1 MISGKTI
8 ISVIHYEP
16 CLSKPFAE
24 IFTCFNFVF
33 DDQYFHLA
41 PRLAAKVILLR
52 PRSLSTDYSKN
63 DNIVI
68 ILSPDKQSAFCKVTL
83 VILWTSFEP
92 FTRSAWTRSVM
103 FKLKLLSISTIFI
116 LAGCVSLAPE
126 YQRPAAP
133 VPQQFS
139 LSRNSLTP
147 AVNGYQ
153 DTGWRNFF
161 VDPQVTRLITEALNN
176 NRDLRMAALKVEEA
190 RAQFN
195 VTDADRYPQLN
206 ASSGIT
212 YSGGL
217 KGDKPTTQKYDAG
230 LKLSYEL
237 DFFGKLKNMSDADRQ
252 NYFASEEA
260 RRAVHI
266 LLVSS
271 VSQSY
276 FSQQLAYEQLRIAQ
290 ETLKNYQQSYAF
302 VEQQLVTGST
312 NVLALE
318 QARGQIESTRAEIAK
333 REGDLAKANNALQLV
348 LGTYR
353 ALPSEKGMKGGEIAP
368 VKLPPNMSSQIL
380 LQRPDIMEAEY
391 QLKAA
396 DANIG
401 AARAAFFPS
410 ITLTSGLSASS
421 TELSSLF
428 TSGSGMWN
436 FIPKIEIP
444 IFNAGRNKANL
455 KLAEIRQQQSVVN
468 YEQKIQSAFKD
479 VSDTLALRDS
489 LSQQLESQQRYLDSL
504 QITLQRARG
513 LYASGAVS
521 YIEVLDAERSLFATQ
536 QTILDLTYSR
546 QVNEINLFTALG
558 GGWVE

>member
-1 MISGKTI
+1 M
-8 ISVIHYEP
+8 
-16 CLSKPFAE
+16 
-24 IFTCFNFVF
+24 FT
-33 DDQYFHLA
+33 
-41 PRLAAKVILLR
+41 
-52 PRSLSTDYSKN
+52 
-63 DNIVI
+63 
-68 ILSPDKQSAFCKVTL
+68 
-83 VILWTSFEP
+83 
-92 FTRSAWTRSVM
+92 
-103 FKLKLLSISTIFI
+103 LKRLSISTIFL

-126 YQRPAAP
+126 YPRPAAP

-139 LSRNSLTP
+139 LSRNGLMP
-147 AVNGYQ
+147 AAQNYQ
-153 DTGWRNFF
+153 DSGWRNFF
-161 VDPQVTRLITEALNN
+161 ADPQVTRLIAEALSN

-217 KGDKPTTQKYDAG
+217 KSDKPTSQEYDAG
-230 LKLSYEL
+230 LELSYEL
-237 DFFGKLKNMSDADRQ
+237 DFFGKLRNMSEADRQ
-252 NYFASEEA
+252 NFFASEEA

-276 FSQQLAYEQLRIAQ
+276 FSQQLAYKQLRIAR

-333 REGDLAKANNALQLV
+333 REGELAQANNALQLV

-353 ALPSEKGMKGGEIAP
+353 VLPAENGASDSALTP
-368 VKLPPNMSSQIL
+368 VKLPPNLSSDIL

-410 ITLTSGLSASS
+410 ISLTSGLSTSS
-421 TELSSLF
+421 TALSSLF
-428 TSGSGMWN
+428 TPASGMWN
-436 FIPKIEIP
+436 FIPKIDIP
-444 IFNAGRNKANL
+444 IFNAGRNNANL

-468 YEQKIQSAFKD
+468 YEQKIQAAFKD
-479 VSDTLALRDS
+479 VADALALRDS
-489 LSQQLESQQRYLDSL
+489 INKQMDAQQRYLDSL
-504 QITLQRARG
+504 KITLQRARG

-536 QTILDLTYSR
+536 QTLLDLINSR
-546 QVNEINLFTALG
+546 QVNEINLYTALG

>member
-1 MISGKTI
+1 
-8 ISVIHYEP
+8 
-16 CLSKPFAE
+16 
-24 IFTCFNFVF
+24 
-33 DDQYFHLA
+33 
-41 PRLAAKVILLR
+41 
-52 PRSLSTDYSKN
+52 
-63 DNIVI
+63 
-68 ILSPDKQSAFCKVTL
+68 
-83 VILWTSFEP
+83 
-92 FTRSAWTRSVM
+92 M

-116 LAGCVSLAPE
+116 LTGCVSLAPE

-139 LSRNSLTP
+139 LSRNSLMP

-161 VDPQVTRLITEALNN
+161 VDPQVTRLIGEALAN
-176 NRDLRMAALKVEEA
+176 NRNLRMAALKVEEA

-217 KGDKPTTQKYDAG
+217 KGDKPTTQEYDAG
-230 LKLSYEL
+230 LELRYEL
-237 DFFGKLKNMSDADRQ
+237 DFFGKLKNLSDADRQ

-276 FSQQLAYEQLRIAQ
+276 FSQQLAYEQLRIAR
-290 ETLKNYQQSYAF
+290 ETLKNYEQSYAF

-333 REGDLAKANNALQLV
+333 REGDLAQANNALQLV

-353 ALPSEKGMKGGEIAP
+353 ALPPEKGMKGGETAP
-368 VKLPPNMSSQIL
+368 VKLPSNLSSQIL

-428 TSGSGMWN
+428 TPGSGMWN
-436 FIPKIEIP
+436 FIPKIDIP
-444 IFNAGRNKANL
+444 VFNAGRNKANL

-479 VSDTLALRDS
+479 VSDTFALRDS

>member
-1 MISGKTI
+1 M
-8 ISVIHYEP
+8 
-16 CLSKPFAE
+16 
-24 IFTCFNFVF
+24 FN
-33 DDQYFHLA
+33 
-41 PRLAAKVILLR
+41 
-52 PRSLSTDYSKN
+52 
-63 DNIVI
+63 
-68 ILSPDKQSAFCKVTL
+68 
-83 VILWTSFEP
+83 
-92 FTRSAWTRSVM
+92 
-103 FKLKLLSISTIFI
+103 LKRLSISTIFL

-139 LSRNSLTP
+139 LSRNGLMP
-147 AVNGYQ
+147 AAQNYQ
-153 DTGWRNFF
+153 DSGWRNFF
-161 VDPQVTRLITEALNN
+161 ADPQVTRLIAEALSN

-217 KGDKPTTQKYDAG
+217 KSDKPTSQEYDAG
-230 LKLSYEL
+230 LELSYEL
-237 DFFGKLKNMSDADRQ
+237 DFFGKLRNMSEADRQ
-252 NYFASEEA
+252 NFFASEEA

-276 FSQQLAYEQLRIAQ
+276 FSQQLAYKQLRIAR

-333 REGDLAKANNALQLV
+333 REGELAQANNALQLV

-353 ALPSEKGMKGGEIAP
+353 ALPAENGASDSALTP
-368 VKLPPNMSSQIL
+368 VKLPPNLSSDIL

-410 ITLTSGLSASS
+410 ISLTSGLSTSS
-421 TELSSLF
+421 TALSSLF
-428 TSGSGMWN
+428 TPASGMWN
-436 FIPKIEIP
+436 FIPKIDIP
-444 IFNAGRNKANL
+444 IFNAGRNNANL

-468 YEQKIQSAFKD
+468 YEQKIQAAFKD
-479 VSDTLALRDS
+479 VADSLALRDS
-489 LSQQLESQQRYLDSL
+489 ISKQIDAQQRYLDSL

-536 QTILDLTYSR
+536 QTLLDLTNSR
-546 QVNEINLFTALG
+546 QVNEINLYTALG

>member
-1 MISGKTI
+1 
-8 ISVIHYEP
+8 
-16 CLSKPFAE
+16 
-24 IFTCFNFVF
+24 
-33 DDQYFHLA
+33 
-41 PRLAAKVILLR
+41 
-52 PRSLSTDYSKN
+52 
-63 DNIVI
+63 
-68 ILSPDKQSAFCKVTL
+68 
-83 VILWTSFEP
+83 
-92 FTRSAWTRSVM
+92 M

-139 LSRNSLTP
+139 LSHNSLTP

-161 VDPQVTRLITEALNN
+161 VDPQVTRLIGEALTN

-217 KGDKPTTQKYDAG
+217 KGDKPTTQEYDAG
-230 LKLSYEL
+230 LELNYEL
-237 DFFGKLKNMSDADRQ
+237 D
-252 NYFASEEA
+252 
-260 RRAVHI
+260 
-266 LLVSS
+266 LLVSN

-276 FSQQLAYEQLRIAQ
+276 FSQQLAYEQLRIAR
-290 ETLKNYQQSYAF
+290 ETLKNYEQSYAF

-333 REGDLAKANNALQLV
+333 REGDLAQANNALQLV

-353 ALPSEKGMKGGEIAP
+353 AVPSEKGMKGGEIAP
-368 VKLPPNMSSQIL
+368 VKLPPNLSSQIL

-396 DANIG
+396 DASIG

-479 VSDTLALRDS
+479 VSNTLALRDS
-489 LSQQLESQQRYLDSL
+489 LSQQLEAQQRYLDSL

-513 LYASGAVS
+513 LYSSGAVS
-521 YIEVLDAERSLFATQ
+521 YIEVLDAERSLFTTQ
-536 QTILDLTYSR
+536 QAILDLTYSR

>member
-1 MISGKTI
+1 M
-8 ISVIHYEP
+8 
-16 CLSKPFAE
+16 F
-24 IFTCFNFVF
+24 
-33 DDQYFHLA
+33 
-41 PRLAAKVILLR
+41 ILKR
-52 PRSLSTDYSKN
+52 
-63 DNIVI
+63 
-68 ILSPDKQSAFCKVTL
+68 
-83 VILWTSFEP
+83 
-92 FTRSAWTRSVM
+92 
-103 FKLKLLSISTIFI
+103 LSISTIFL

-139 LSRNSLTP
+139 LSRNGLMP
-147 AVNGYQ
+147 AAQNYQ
-153 DTGWRNFF
+153 DSGWRNFF
-161 VDPQVTRLITEALNN
+161 ADPQVTRLIAEALSNS
-176 NRDLRMAALKVEEA
+176 RDLRMAALKVEEA

-217 KGDKPTTQKYDAG
+217 KSDKPTSQEYDAG
-230 LKLSYEL
+230 LELSYEL
-237 DFFGKLKNMSDADRQ
+237 DFFGKLRNMSEADRQ
-252 NYFASEEA
+252 NFFASEEA

-276 FSQQLAYEQLRIAQ
+276 FSQQLAYKQLRIAR

-333 REGDLAKANNALQLV
+333 REGELAQANNALQLV

-353 ALPSEKGMKGGEIAP
+353 ALPAENGASDSALTP
-368 VKLPPNMSSQIL
+368 VKLPPNLSSDIL

-410 ITLTSGLSASS
+410 ISLTSGLSTSS
-421 TELSSLF
+421 TALSSLF
-428 TSGSGMWN
+428 TPASGMWN
-436 FIPKIEIP
+436 FIPKIDIP
-444 IFNAGRNKANL
+444 IFNAGRNNANL

-468 YEQKIQSAFKD
+468 YEQKIQAAFKD
-479 VSDTLALRDS
+479 VADSLALRDS
-489 LSQQLESQQRYLDSL
+489 ISKQIDAQQRYLDSL

-536 QTILDLTYSR
+536 QTLLDLTNSR
-546 QVNEINLFTALG
+546 QVNEINLYTALG

>member
-1 MISGKTI
+1 
-8 ISVIHYEP
+8 
-16 CLSKPFAE
+16 
-24 IFTCFNFVF
+24 
-33 DDQYFHLA
+33 
-41 PRLAAKVILLR
+41 
-52 PRSLSTDYSKN
+52 
-63 DNIVI
+63 
-68 ILSPDKQSAFCKVTL
+68 
-83 VILWTSFEP
+83 
-92 FTRSAWTRSVM
+92 
-103 FKLKLLSISTIFI
+103 
-116 LAGCVSLAPE
+116 
-126 YQRPAAP
+126 
-133 VPQQFS
+133 
-139 LSRNSLTP
+139 
-147 AVNGYQ
+147 
-153 DTGWRNFF
+153 
-161 VDPQVTRLITEALNN
+161 
-176 NRDLRMAALKVEEA
+176 
-190 RAQFN
+190 
-195 VTDADRYPQLN
+195 
-206 ASSGIT
+206 
-212 YSGGL
+212 
-217 KGDKPTTQKYDAG
+217 
-230 LKLSYEL
+230 
-237 DFFGKLKNMSDADRQ
+237 
-252 NYFASEEA
+252 
-260 RRAVHI
+260 
-266 LLVSS
+266 
-271 VSQSY
+271 
-276 FSQQLAYEQLRIAQ
+276 
-290 ETLKNYQQSYAF
+290 
-302 VEQQLVTGST
+302 
-312 NVLALE
+312 
-318 QARGQIESTRAEIAK
+318 
-333 REGDLAKANNALQLV
+333 
-348 LGTYR
+348 R

-368 VKLPPNMSSQIL
+368 VKLPPNLSSQIL

>member
-1 MISGKTI
+1 
-8 ISVIHYEP
+8 
-16 CLSKPFAE
+16 
-24 IFTCFNFVF
+24 
-33 DDQYFHLA
+33 
-41 PRLAAKVILLR
+41 
-52 PRSLSTDYSKN
+52 
-63 DNIVI
+63 
-68 ILSPDKQSAFCKVTL
+68 
-83 VILWTSFEP
+83 
-92 FTRSAWTRSVM
+92 M
-103 FKLKLLSISTIFI
+103 FKLKQLSISMIFI

-139 LSRNSLTP
+139 LSRNSMTP

-153 DTGWRNFF
+153 DSGWRHFF
-161 VDPQVTRLITEALNN
+161 VDPQVTRLIAEALNN

-190 RAQFN
+190 QAQFN
-195 VTDADRYPQLN
+195 VTNADRYPQLN
-206 ASSGIT
+206 APSDIT
-212 YSGGL
+212 YNGGL
-217 KGDKPTTQKYDAG
+217 KSDKPTTRQYEAG
-230 LKLSYEL
+230 LALSYDL
-237 DFFGKLKNMSDADRQ
+237 DFFGKLRNMSESDRQ

-266 LLVSS
+266 LLVSN

-276 FSQQLAYEQLRIAQ
+276 FSQQLAYKQLRIAR
-290 ETLKNYQQSYAF
+290 ETLKNYQQSLAF

-333 REGDLAKANNALQLV
+333 REGDLAQANNALQLV

-353 ALPSEKGMKGGEIAP
+353 ALPSEKGMNDSDITP
-368 VKLPPNMSSQIL
+368 VKLPPNLSSQIL

-391 QLKAA
+391 QLRAA
-396 DANIG
+396 NANIG

-428 TSGSGMWN
+428 TSAGGMWN

-444 IFNAGRNKANL
+444 IFNADRNKANL

-468 YEQKIQSAFKD
+468 YEQKIQSAFKG
-479 VSDTLALRDS
+479 VADTLALRDS
-489 LSQQLESQQRYLDSL
+489 ISQQLAAQQRYLGSL

-513 LYASGAVS
+513 LYSSGAVS
-521 YIEVLDAERSLFATQ
+521 YIEVLDAERSLFTTQ
-536 QTILDLTYSR
+536 QAILDLIYSR
-546 QVNEINLFTALG
+546 QVNEINLYTALG
-558 GGWVE
+558 GGWAE

>member
-1 MISGKTI
+1 
-8 ISVIHYEP
+8 
-16 CLSKPFAE
+16 
-24 IFTCFNFVF
+24 
-33 DDQYFHLA
+33 
-41 PRLAAKVILLR
+41 
-52 PRSLSTDYSKN
+52 
-63 DNIVI
+63 
-68 ILSPDKQSAFCKVTL
+68 
-83 VILWTSFEP
+83 
-92 FTRSAWTRSVM
+92 
-103 FKLKLLSISTIFI
+103 
-116 LAGCVSLAPE
+116 
-126 YQRPAAP
+126 
-133 VPQQFS
+133 
-139 LSRNSLTP
+139 
-147 AVNGYQ
+147 
-153 DTGWRNFF
+153 
-161 VDPQVTRLITEALNN
+161 
-176 NRDLRMAALKVEEA
+176 
-190 RAQFN
+190 
-195 VTDADRYPQLN
+195 
-206 ASSGIT
+206 
-212 YSGGL
+212 
-217 KGDKPTTQKYDAG
+217 
-230 LKLSYEL
+230 
-237 DFFGKLKNMSDADRQ
+237 
-252 NYFASEEA
+252 
-260 RRAVHI
+260 
-266 LLVSS
+266 
-271 VSQSY
+271 
-276 FSQQLAYEQLRIAQ
+276 
-290 ETLKNYQQSYAF
+290 
-302 VEQQLVTGST
+302 
-312 NVLALE
+312 
-318 QARGQIESTRAEIAK
+318 
-333 REGDLAKANNALQLV
+333 
-348 LGTYR
+348 
-353 ALPSEKGMKGGEIAP
+353 EKGMKGGEIAP
-368 VKLPPNMSSQIL
+368 VKLPPNLSSQIL